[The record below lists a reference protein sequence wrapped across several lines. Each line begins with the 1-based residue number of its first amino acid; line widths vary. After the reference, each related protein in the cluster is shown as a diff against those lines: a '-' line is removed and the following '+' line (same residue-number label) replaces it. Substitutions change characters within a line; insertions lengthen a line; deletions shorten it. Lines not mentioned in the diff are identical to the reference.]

1 MWDIGA
7 RRYNMNNFQ
16 IFNASLNNALTDSQY
31 TNSQDRINGVLGE
44 LAKST
49 VHNKL
54 FAQTSAGVYALAKF
68 VADHGQNALDRDP
81 DGFAQNIETV
91 ILGLINTVVSDRVP
105 NTRAS
110 ATQYKKGDVVDSPYI
125 PKWGEL
131 ECITAGTSANTDVI
145 NGVTIQAIGQQINDG
160 TVVWAIRARR
170 FHTLLNTPIP
180 FRGNWS
186 TPTLVSE
193 PSYPIHPEIN
203 LPMWDYRLCDGT
215 NGTIDMR
222 NRFIMGSD
230 KANKD
235 KKDGRDTFTIQ
246 RNQLP
251 TGDFALKLTLKN
263 LDKKFDLKKTF
274 TSKGQSQNHV
284 HDDGYSVMVQQGQ
297 SYGVKTISGNGL
309 QTGPAK
315 SDHTH
320 QVEVLFKDVDISHGH
335 NISGKVILNSD
346 TQKTISKVSQHYKM
360 TYIQRIY

>member
-1 MWDIGA
+1 
-7 RRYNMNNFQ
+7 MNNFQ

-44 LAKST
+44 IAKST

-110 ATQYKKGDVVDSPYI
+110 ATVYKKGDVVDSPYI

-145 NGVTIQAIGQQINDG
+145 NGVTINAIGQQINDG
-160 TVVWAIRARR
+160 TVVWAIRAKR

-180 FRGNWS
+180 FRGSWS
-186 TPTLVSE
+186 TPSLVGE

-222 NRFIMGSD
+222 DRFIMGSD
-230 KANKD
+230 RAKAGI
-235 KKDGRDTFTIQ
+235 KDGQDQISIKKS
-246 RNQLP
+246 NLP
-251 TGDFALKLTLKN
+251 TGTFALNITLKKYEHT
-263 LDKKFDLKKTF
+263 LKFDPKEF
-274 TSKGQSQNHV
+274 TSGAESQPHQHEVPDLGYYVNVQGGQ
-284 HDDGYSVMVQQGQ
+284 G
-297 SYGVKTISGNGL
+297 YGVKTIVGNPTK
-309 QTGPAK
+309 TGAEDK
-315 SDHTH
+315 THTH
-320 QVEVLFKDVDISHGH
+320 KTKISYPDVKLDHGH
-335 NISGKVILNSD
+335 DVAGTVALNNTTQEKISN
-346 TQKTISKVSQHYKM
+346 VSQHYKM

>member
-1 MWDIGA
+1 
-7 RRYNMNNFQ
+7 MNNFQ
-16 IFNASLNNALTDSQY
+16 IFNQSLNNALTDSQY
-31 TNSQDRINGVLGE
+31 TNSQDRINGVLSE

-54 FAQTSAGVYALAKF
+54 FAQVSVAAYALAKF
-68 VADHGQNALDRDP
+68 VSDHGQNALDRDP
-81 DGFAQNIETV
+81 NGFAQNIETV

-110 ATQYKKGDVVDSPYI
+110 STIYAKGDVVESPYI

-131 ECITAGTSANTDVI
+131 ECITAGTSSNTDVI
-145 NGVTIQAIGQQINDG
+145 NGVTINAIGQQINDG
-160 TVVWAIRARR
+160 SVVWAIRAKR
-170 FHTLLNTPIP
+170 FHTLLNVPVP

-186 TPTLVSE
+186 TPSLIGE
-193 PSYPIHPEIN
+193 PSYPIHPEIG
-203 LPMWDYRLCDGT
+203 LPMWDCRLCDGT
-215 NGTIDMR
+215 NGTLDMR
-222 NRFIMGSD
+222 NLFIMGSD
-230 KANKD
+230 KSHAGT
-235 KKDGRDTFTIQ
+235 KDGTDTFTIQ

-251 TGDFALKLTLKN
+251 TGDFALILTLKN

-284 HDDGYSVMVQQGQ
+284 HDDGYSAMVQQGQ

-335 NISGKVILNSD
+335 DISGKVILNSG
-346 TQKTISKVSQHYKM
+346 TPKTISKVSQHYKM